1 MPSALFALRHKIEFG
16 ACKKFENF
24 VVSNFLFTLSFR
36 KTRNVNWRNFDWP
49 CRPPNY
55 LDSIFEVWWHF
66 VRWKEIFRAR
76 NGFLL
81 TDFVLQNKPKFW
93 VVRTGPF
100 PWNNRNYHVL
110 SSLWNS
116 IDVYLNLLEKETTQL
131 SISWSSMFL
140 VLSLSMPSVQNYY
153 RIVNLVPEKSKIMML
168 N

>member
-1 MPSALFALRHKIEFG
+1 MQKIWKFCNLQFLVYKVFVKPETSIEGTLIGHVGLQTISTASLKFG
-16 ACKKFENF
+16 DTLLGEKK
-24 VVSNFLFTLSFR
+24 
-36 KTRNVNWRNFDWP
+36 
-49 CRPPNY
+49 
-55 LDSIFEVWWHF
+55 
-66 VRWKEIFRAR
+66 IFRTR

-93 VVRTGPF
+93 VVRTGAF

>member
-1 MPSALFALRHKIEFG
+1 MQKIWKFCNLQFLVYKVFVKPETSIEGTLIGHVGLQTISTASLKFG
-16 ACKKFENF
+16 DTLLGEKKNF
-24 VVSNFLFTLSFR
+24 RT
-36 KTRNVNWRNFDWP
+36 
-49 CRPPNY
+49 
-55 LDSIFEVWWHF
+55 
-66 VRWKEIFRAR
+66 R

-140 VLSLSMPSVQNYY
+140 VLSLSMPFVQNCY